1 MESAPEGADDEDVS
15 ALTALAGWA
24 DDQLKEVGELYTH
37 EEDTDTS
44 PLADAASVRLWAD
57 QQFDAFVDA
66 LASEQSMEV
75 CEEHRGKLAEA
86 WRKSAADVARV
97 YCMRSAFTAGSQFLH
112 GFQFKDPAAEMCRE
126 IDNASSDIYEEWT
139 FALGWKLARCIMNAC
154 TEDDKSEVEDEPV
167 EESSEE
173 EDGEED
179 GEEGEEESSSDS
191 GESSSSEEQQVA

>member
-1 MESAPEGADDEDVS
+1 M
-15 ALTALAGWA
+15 
-24 DDQLKEVGELYTH
+24 
-37 EEDTDTS
+37 
-44 PLADAASVRLWAD
+44 
-57 QQFDAFVDA
+57 
-66 LASEQSMEV
+66 
-75 CEEHRGKLAEA
+75 
-86 WRKSAADVARV
+86 
-97 YCMRSAFTAGSQFLH
+97 H

-173 EDGEED
+173 EDGEE
-179 GEEGEEESSSDS
+179 GEEESSSDS